1 MSKKELNDE
10 LKKGAVIG
18 FETDTV
24 WGVGVLPSSEKGVN
38 NVYEIKNRD
47 RSKPLILMSNNL
59 ENLLP
64 YVEELPPKAKK
75 IADKFFPGAV
85 TIVVKKSSLTPDY
98 ITNSFPT
105 VGIRVP
111 NHKGF
116 WNLCEQID
124 GGVLA
129 TTSAN
134 ISNQK
139 TSVCKKDVEVSIG
152 DKLYK
157 IFGEDS
163 NLCEGLASTVVLV
176 DENDNIKV
184 LRQGS
189 INVED
194 CI

>member
-1 MSKKELNDE
+1 MDISDDKILNKK
-10 LKKGAVIG
+10 LKEGAVIG

-24 WGVGVLPSSEKGVN
+24 WGIGALPSSEKGVDN
-38 NVYEIKNRD
+38 IYEIKNRD
-47 RSKPLILMSNNL
+47 RTKPLILMSDRV

-64 YVEELPPKAKK
+64 YVEEVPPKAKE
-75 IADKFFPGAV
+75 IIDKYFPGAV
-85 TIVVKKSSLTPDY
+85 TLILKKSDKTQNY
-98 ITNSFPT
+98 ITNSMDT

-116 WNLCEQID
+116 QTLCGIID
-124 GGVLA
+124 GHVLA

-152 DKLYK
+152 NKLYK
-157 IFGEDS
+157 IFGEDTG
-163 NLCEGLASTVVLV
+163 CEGLASTIVYVGTNN
-176 DENDNIKV
+176 EIKI

-189 INVED
+189 VYL
-194 CI
+194 